1 MIEKDRY
8 LSISDFASLAGVSKQ
23 AVYKQASN
31 KNSQLSPFVCQQ
43 GKRTL
48 IKAEA
53 LKALYEVDLENSTLS
68 TPNSTY
74 AQGDPPDR
82 NDVGLNNQPV
92 STVSELNNQP
102 EPTPEIQPI
111 QPENQPDAE
120 DYIAFLKAE
129 IADLKDRQQEQENR
143 HAEAIAEK
151 DRIIQEQAKQLAD
164 LCQQVADIAQKA
176 LTTTAQ
182 QQYLMA
188 YDRKAGEQKPIEE
201 ATEQAVADE
210 EPAEQ
215 QEQEH
220 KGFFAWLKAWF
231 NNT

>member
-1 MIEKDRY
+1 MIEIDRY
-8 LSISDFASLAGVSKQ
+8 LTISEFASLAGVSKQ

-53 LKALYEVDLENSTLS
+53 LKALYEVDLENST
-68 TPNSTY
+68 PENG
-74 AQGDPPDR
+74 A
-82 NDVGLNNQPV
+82 GLNNQPI
-92 STVSELNNQP
+92 STASGLNNQP
-102 EPTPEIQPI
+102 EATEEKQPI
-111 QPENQPDAE
+111 QPENQPGTE

-129 IADLKDRQQEQENR
+129 IVELKDRQQEQENR
-143 HAEAIAEK
+143 HAEALAEK

-176 LTTTAQ
+176 ITTTAQ

-210 EPAEQ
+210 EPQAEQ
-215 QEQEH
+215 QEH
-220 KGFFAWLKAWF
+220 KGFFARLKAWF

>member
-1 MIEKDRY
+1 MIEKDCY
-8 LSISDFASLAGVSKQ
+8 LSISEFARLAMVSKQ
-23 AVYKQASN
+23 AIYKQISN
-31 KNSQLSPFVCQQ
+31 EHSQLAPFVCQQ

-53 LKALYEVDLENSTLS
+53 LKALYKVDLENSTLS
-68 TPNSTY
+68 TQNSTLSTK
-74 AQGDPPDR
+74 DSTFSTCE
-82 NDVGLNNQPV
+82 GLK
-92 STVSELNNQP
+92 
-102 EPTPEIQPI
+102 IQPDSTDKI
-111 QPENQPDAE
+111 QPCQPKIQPDTE

-129 IADLKDRQQEQENR
+129 IADLKEQENR
-143 HAEAIAEK
+143 HAEALAEK

-210 EPAEQ
+210 EPQAEQ
-215 QEQEH
+215 QEH
-220 KGFFAWLKAWF
+220 KGFFARLKAWF

>member
-1 MIEKDRY
+1 MIEEERY
-8 LSISDFASLAGVSKQ
+8 LTISEFASLAGVSKQ

-68 TPNSTY
+68 TQNSTTSD
-74 AQGDPPDR
+74 ADPLDQ
-82 NDVGLNNQPV
+82 NDVGLNNQPN
-92 STVSELNNQP
+92 STASGLNNQP
-102 EPTPEIQPI
+102 TSTPEIQPI
-111 QPENQPDAE
+111 QPQNQPGTE

-129 IADLKDRQQEQENR
+129 IVELKDRQQEQENR
-143 HAEAIAEK
+143 HAEALAEK

-188 YDRKAGEQKPIEE
+188 YDRKAGEQKPIEA
-201 ATEQAVADE
+201 ATEQVVADE

-215 QEQEH
+215 QEQEQEH
-220 KGFFAWLKAWF
+220 KGFFERLKARIR
-231 NNT
+231 

>member
-1 MIEKDRY
+1 MIEIDRY
-8 LSISDFASLAGVSKQ
+8 LTISEFASLAGVSKQ

-53 LKALYEVDLENSTLS
+53 LKVLYEVDLENSTLS
-68 TPNSTY
+68 TQNST
-74 AQGDPPDR
+74 PE
-82 NDVGLNNQPV
+82 NDAGLNNQPG
-92 STVSELNNQP
+92 STASGLNNQSVS
-102 EPTPEIQPI
+102 TPEIQPI
-111 QPENQPDAE
+111 QPKNQPGTE

-143 HAEAIAEK
+143 HAEALAEK

-176 LTTTAQ
+176 ITTTAQ

-210 EPAEQ
+210 EPQAEQ

-220 KGFFAWLKAWF
+220 KGFFARLKAWF
-231 NNT
+231 R